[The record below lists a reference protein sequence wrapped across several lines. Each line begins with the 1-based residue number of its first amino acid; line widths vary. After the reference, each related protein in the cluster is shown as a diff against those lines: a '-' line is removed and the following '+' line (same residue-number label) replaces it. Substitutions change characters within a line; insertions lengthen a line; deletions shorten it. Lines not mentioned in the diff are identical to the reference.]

1 MHYQR
6 RLIYGVCLPLLSDN
20 QTDTALVIHP
30 AFPLACAS
38 GFHLRNIMAFPPN
51 NIRAIPLPATRFLCD
66 PR

>member
-38 GFHLRNIMAFPPN
+38 G
-51 NIRAIPLPATRFLCD
+51 LPFAEHYGISAK
-66 PR
+66 